1 MKRKAT
7 NMTYRR
13 YKTLTIILLI
23 VTVIALLLSAVMLS
37 ISRGAAAASGEP
49 ENPPES
55 AARVYYTP
63 KPAPSQENSE
73 TEEKPE
79 DGGFLVT
86 IYRGGIGVFQ
96 PGKSVPV
103 LTKNAEVYLLPQED
117 IKLLRDGIW
126 ARDLSHAKEILEDF
140 D

>member
-1 MKRKAT
+1 
-7 NMTYRR
+7 MTYRR

-55 AARVYYTP
+55 AARVYTP

>member
-1 MKRKAT
+1 
-7 NMTYRR
+7 MTYRR

-23 VTVIALLLSAVMLS
+23 VTVIALLLSAVMLTLRRS
-37 ISRGAAAASGEP
+37 GLAVSGEP
-49 ENPPES
+49 ESPPENP
-55 AARVYYTP
+55 ATVYYTP

-73 TEEKPE
+73 TEESKAE
-79 DGGFLVT
+79 DKFLVT

-103 LTKNAEVYLLPQED
+103 LTKHTEVYLLPEED